1 MNIVIVGPAYPFR
14 GGIAHHTALLY
25 RELSKWHSVEIVTFT
40 RQYPKFLFPG
50 TTQKEEGGELLSVPA
65 RQMIDS
71 INPFSW
77 LKTGWWIRRR
87 KPDLV
92 IFAYSMPFFGLC
104 FGTIAAIA
112 RRSGKTRI
120 LFLCHNIIPHEP
132 IRGDTLLT
140 RYAFSFA
147 EYFIVQSEQVEKDL
161 LKLVP
166 KARYAVSP
174 HPIYE
179 MFGAARTKAESR
191 KKLKLSVPNII
202 LFFGYVRRYKG
213 LGILIEAMRRVTD
226 QMPDTLLLV
235 VGEFYEEEETFR
247 RQVTALGLEGSV
259 RFIAHYVPQDQVAEY
274 FSAADV
280 VVLPYLSA
288 TQSGIAQ
295 IGYNFDKPL
304 VGTDVGGLGEVI
316 RHGKT
321 GYVVP
326 PNDPAALADAL
337 IEFYSEAR
345 EEEFVRNV
353 RIEKTKY
360 SWKNMAATI
369 EKLVA

>member
-1 MNIVIVGPAYPFR
+1 MKIVIVAAAYPFR

-25 RELSKWHSVEIVTFT
+25 RELSRKHSVEIATFT

-50 TTQKEEGGELLSVPA
+50 TTQHEEGGELLRVPTT
-65 RQMIDS
+65 QMIDS
-71 INPFSW
+71 INPFTW
-77 LKTGWWIRRR
+77 IKTGLWIRQRN
-87 KPDLV
+87 PDLI
-92 IFAYSMPFFGLC
+92 IFAYSMPFFAPS
-104 FGTIAAIA
+104 FGTIAAIG
-112 RRSGKTRI
+112 RRSGRTKI

-147 EYFIVQSEQVEKDL
+147 DYFIVQSDQVERDL

-166 KARYAVSP
+166 NARYAVSP

-179 MFGAARTKAESR
+179 MFGPPRPQKESRTK
-191 KKLKLSVPNII
+191 LGLSASKVI

-213 LGILIEAMRRVTD
+213 LGVLVDAMKHVKDRL
-226 QMPDTLLLV
+226 PDIVLLV
-235 VGEFYEEEETFR
+235 VGEFYEDEETFR
-247 RQVTALGLEGSV
+247 NQVAAMGLQDSV
-259 RFIAHYVPQDQVAEY
+259 KFVSHYVPQDQVADY

-295 IGYNFDKPL
+295 VGYNFDKPL
-304 VGTDVGGLGEVI
+304 IGTDVGGLGEVI

-326 PNDPAALADAL
+326 PNDPKALADAI
-337 IEFYSEAR
+337 IEFYREDR
-345 EEEFVRNV
+345 EEEFIRNV
-353 RIEKTKY
+353 KVEKKKY
-360 SWKNMAATI
+360 SWANMAATI

>member
-1 MNIVIVGPAYPFR
+1 MKIVIVAAAYPFR

-25 RELSKWHSVEIVTFT
+25 RELSKRHDVGIVTFT

-50 TTQKEEGGELLSVPA
+50 TTQHEEGGELLRVPTT
-65 RQMIDS
+65 QLIDS
-71 INPFSW
+71 INPFTW
-77 LKTGWWIRRR
+77 LKTGWWIRKQ
-87 KPDLV
+87 KPDLI
-92 IFAYSMPFFGLC
+92 IFAYSMPFFAPA
-104 FGTIAAIA
+104 FGTIAAVA
-112 RRSGKTRI
+112 RRSGKTNV

-132 IRGDTLLT
+132 IPGDTLLT
-140 RYAFSFA
+140 KYAFSFA
-147 EYFIVQSEQVEKDL
+147 DYFIVQSDQVERDL

-166 KARYAVSP
+166 KARYKVSP

-179 MFGAARTKAESR
+179 MFGEPRSKEESR
-191 KKLKLSVPNII
+191 KKLGLSATRIL

-213 LGILIEAMRRVTD
+213 LGVLIDAMKLVKENL
-226 QMPDTLLLV
+226 PDTLLLV
-235 VGEFYEEEETFR
+235 VGEFYEDEKVFR
-247 RQVTALGLEGSV
+247 NQVASLGLQDSV
-259 RFIAHYVPQDQVAEY
+259 KFVSQYVPQDEVADY

-295 IGYNFDKPL
+295 VGYNFDKPL
-304 VGTDVGGLGEVI
+304 IGTDVGGLGEVI
-316 RHGKT
+316 RHGET

-326 PNDPAALADAL
+326 PNDPKALADAV
-337 IEFYSEAR
+337 IKFYREDR

-353 RIEKTKY
+353 KVEKKKY
-360 SWKNMAATI
+360 SWENMAATI